1 MRPKTRFAGRSADF
15 KRLVM
20 TELEE
25 IKEKLT
31 PAARR
36 VLDAAIEE
44 SKTRQHYYLGV
55 EHLFLAFA
63 KVEENFFREVMEDL
77 NLDVYHVINFLNEHL
92 NVSRQ
97 YIGLGLKVP
106 PATRNVF
113 RLAREE
119 AQRWGRDE
127 LDATDLFIAI
137 FQENHSLPAKVFRS
151 FGLDPD
157 YVMRRITVK
166 VRSKEEMEEELKK
179 KYELPPNLKH
189 FAVNLNKLA
198 RFDKLPVI
206 IGRDH
211 EIEQVMEILCHVD
224 RSNSVMITGEPGVG
238 KTAVVEGLAR
248 RIELDPKRVPKRLR
262 DKQIVN
268 LQMNSVVAG
277 TIFRG
282 MFEDRIEKIIKEIK
296 ERKNIIFFIDEAHT
310 LIGAGSAMGVPS
322 DAANI
327 FKSTLSRGEV
337 QIIGATTL
345 SEYKEFIAEDEALA
359 RRFRLVQIQEPTV
372 EETRKILYGI
382 RPRLERNYSVKITN
396 EAVDTA
402 LDMST
407 RYMRSLKM
415 PDKVI
420 GWLDTS
426 CVKVEINR
434 PSEPVK
440 SDDVIEVISQET
452 RIPRDMIFRDT
463 VGRFKD
469 MEKTIAKRVVGQRE
483 AITALSKRLRL
494 NKGPLKENFSRPDGV
509 LLFLGPTGVG
519 KTELAKSLADFLFG
533 DEKKMIRVDMSEYKD
548 SAVAVDKLIGM
559 PRGIVGSERGG
570 LLTNPV
576 RENPYS
582 VVLLDEIEKAHP
594 FVLNLFLQ
602 VFDEGWLTDGRGKRV
617 YFSDTVI
624 IMTSNLGSDV
634 FKKYVKPLG
643 FMTDADVDARSYK
656 KDIMREIENS
666 LSPEFLNRIDDIIV
680 FTPLTRVEV
689 RELTLMY
696 VERIREHMEAYGKHM
711 AVTDRAMDLLVDK
724 GYNQKYGAR
733 FLKRHVDE
741 KVKVPITLKWKDG
754 DFFKIDAID
763 DEILVEVTHAGE
775 LTLA

>member
-1 MRPKTRFAGRSADF
+1 
-15 KRLVM
+15 M
-20 TELEE
+20 TELDE
-25 IKEKLT
+25 IRERLAQ
-31 PAARR
+31 AARK

-44 SKTRQHYYLGV
+44 SKNRQHYYLGV
-55 EHLFLAFA
+55 EHLFLAFS
-63 KVEENFFREVMEDL
+63 KVEKDFFREIMEDL
-77 NLDVYHVINFLNEHL
+77 NLDVDHVLNFLNEHL
-92 NVSRQ
+92 NISRQ
-97 YIGLGLKVP
+97 YIGFGLKIP
-106 PATRNVF
+106 PATKNVF
-113 RLAREE
+113 KLAREE

-127 LDATDLFIAI
+127 LDSTDLFIAI
-137 FQENHSLPAKVFRS
+137 FQESHSLPAKVFRS

-157 YVMRRITVK
+157 YVMRRIAVK
-166 VRSKEEMEEELKK
+166 VRSKEEIEEELMK

-198 RFDKLPVI
+198 RFDKLPLI
-206 IGRDH
+206 IGRDA

-224 RSNSVMITGEPGVG
+224 RSNSVMIVGEPGVG

-248 RIELDPKRVPKRLR
+248 KIELEPNAVPKRLR
-262 DKQIVN
+262 GKQIVN
-268 LQMNSVVAG
+268 IQMNSIVAG

-296 ERKNIIFFIDEAHT
+296 EKKNIIFFVDEAHT

-359 RRFRLVQIQEPTV
+359 RRFRLVDV
-372 EETRKILYGI
+372 EEPDVDQTREVLYGI
-382 RPRLERNYSVKITN
+382 RARLEKNYSVKISD
-396 EAVDTA
+396 EAIETA
-402 LDMST
+402 LDMSK

-420 GWLDTS
+420 GWLDTA

-434 PSEPVK
+434 PQEPVK
-440 SDDVIEVISQET
+440 PGDVIEVISQET
-452 RIPRDMIFRDT
+452 KIPRDMIFRDT
-463 VGRFKD
+463 TGRFKD
-469 MEKTIAKRVVGQRE
+469 MEKHLSRRLVGQKE

-494 NKGPLKENFSRPDGV
+494 NKGPLKENYSRPDGV

-519 KTELAKSLADFLFG
+519 KTELAKTLADFLFG
-533 DEKKMIRVDMSEYKD
+533 DEKKIIRLDMSEYKD
-548 SAVAVDKLIGM
+548 SGVAVDKLIGM

-582 VVLLDEIEKAHP
+582 VLLLDEVEKAHP
-594 FVLNLFLQ
+594 YVLNLFLQ

-624 IMTSNLGSDV
+624 IMTSNIGADI

-643 FMTDADVDARSYK
+643 FLPEGQSTEVLK
-656 KDIMREIENS
+656 KDIMKDLENTF
-666 LSPEFLNRIDDIIV
+666 SPEFLNRIDDIIV
-680 FTPLTRVEV
+680 FSPLTREEV
-689 RELTLMY
+689 KILAEMY
-696 VERIREHMEAYGKHM
+696 LDKIRAHLKEYGKDM
-711 AVTDRAMDLLVDK
+711 TVTEKAVSALVDS
-724 GYNQKYGAR
+724 GYNKKYGAR

-741 KVKVPITLKWKDG
+741 KVKVPITLKWKEGDLFKIYTNDG
-754 DFFKIDAID
+754 D
-763 DEILVEVTHAGE
+763 EVEVESWHANE
-775 LTLA
+775 PALL

>member
-1 MRPKTRFAGRSADF
+1 
-15 KRLVM
+15 M
-20 TELEE
+20 TELED

-31 PAARR
+31 PVARR
-36 VLDAAIEE
+36 VVEAAVEE
-44 SKTRQHYYLGV
+44 SKNRQHFYLGV

-63 KVEENFFREVMEDL
+63 KVEETFFREVMEDL

-97 YIGLGLKVP
+97 YIGLGLKIP

-119 AQRWGRDE
+119 AQRWGREE
-127 LDATDLFIAI
+127 LDSTDLFIAI

-166 VRSKEEMEEELKK
+166 VRSKEEMEEEIKK

-206 IGRDH
+206 VGRDS
-211 EIEQVMEILCHVD
+211 EIEHVMEVLCHLE
-224 RSNSVMITGEPGVG
+224 RSNSVMIIGEPGVG

-248 RIELDPKRVPKRLR
+248 RIELEPRRVPKRLR

-268 LQMNSVVAG
+268 LQMNSIVAG

-359 RRFRLVQIQEPTV
+359 RRFRLVHVQEPTV
-372 EETRKILYGI
+372 EETKKILYGI
-382 RPRLERNYSVKITN
+382 KSRLEKNYSVKVTE
-396 EAVDTA
+396 EAIETS
-402 LDMST
+402 LDMSQ

-420 GWLDTS
+420 GWLDTA
-426 CVKVEINR
+426 CVKVEIGR
-434 PSEPVK
+434 PSEPVRP
-440 SDDVIEVISQET
+440 DDVIEVISQET
-452 RIPRDMIFRDT
+452 KIPKDMIFRDT
-463 VGRFKD
+463 NARFRD
-469 MEKTIAKRVVGQRE
+469 MEKVLTKRIVGQRD
-483 AITALSKRLRL
+483 AIAALCKRLRL
-494 NKGPLKENFSRPDGV
+494 NKGPLKENYARPDGV

-519 KTELAKSLADFLFG
+519 KTELAKALAEFLFG
-533 DEKKMIRVDMSEYKD
+533 EEKKMIRVDMSEYKD

-602 VFDEGWLTDGRGKRV
+602 VFDEGWCTDGRGKRV

-624 IMTSNLGSDV
+624 IMTSNLGIDV
-634 FKKYVKPLG
+634 FRKYTKSMG
-643 FMTDADVDARSYK
+643 FMPEGHRVEEFK
-656 KDIMREIENS
+656 KDIMKDVEGI

-680 FTPLTRVEV
+680 FSPLTMEEV
-689 RELTLMY
+689 KSLTGMY
-696 VERIREHMEAYGKHM
+696 LERIRENLESYGKHM
-711 AVTDRAMDLLVDK
+711 TVTEPAVDALVEK

-733 FLKRHVDE
+733 FLKRHIDE
-741 KVKVPITLKWKDG
+741 KVKVPITLKWREGESFRVDV
-754 DFFKIDAID
+754 ID
-763 DEILVEVTHAGE
+763 DDVAVEVFSAE
-775 LTLA
+775 VPALI

>member
-1 MRPKTRFAGRSADF
+1 
-15 KRLVM
+15 M
-20 TELEE
+20 TELED
-25 IKEKLT
+25 IKEKLS

-36 VLDAAIEE
+36 VLEAAVEE
-44 SKTRQHYYLGV
+44 SKARQHYYLGV

-97 YIGLGLKVP
+97 YIGLGLKIP

-119 AQRWGRDE
+119 AQRWGREE
-127 LDATDLFIAI
+127 LDSTDLFIAI

-198 RFDKLPVI
+198 RFDKLPMIV
-206 IGRDH
+206 GRDA

-224 RSNSVMITGEPGVG
+224 RSNSVMVIGEPGVG

-296 ERKNIIFFIDEAHT
+296 EKKNIIFFIDEAHT

-359 RRFRLVQIQEPTV
+359 RRFRLVHIQEPTV
-372 EETRKILYGI
+372 DETRKILYGI
-382 RPRLERNYSVKITN
+382 RPRLEKSYSVSITDDAI
-396 EAVDTA
+396 ETA
-402 LDMST
+402 LDMSQ

-434 PSEPVK
+434 PNEPVK
-440 SDDVIEVISQET
+440 TEDVIEVISQET
-452 RIPRDMIFRDT
+452 KIPRDMIFRDT
-463 VGRFKD
+463 TGRFKD
-469 MEKTIAKRVVGQRE
+469 MEKALGSRVVGQRE
-483 AITALSKRLRL
+483 AINALSKRLRL
-494 NKGPLKENFSRPDGV
+494 NKGPLKENYSRPDGV

-519 KTELAKSLADFLFG
+519 KTELAKSLAEFLFG
-533 DEKKMIRVDMSEYKD
+533 DDKKMIRVDMSEYKD
-548 SAVAVDKLIGM
+548 SAIAVDKLIGM

-582 VVLLDEIEKAHP
+582 VVLLDEVEKAHP

-624 IMTSNLGSDV
+624 IMTSNLGADV
-634 FKKYVKPLG
+634 FRKYVKPLG
-643 FMTDADVDARSYK
+643 FLPEGQDTNSFK
-656 KDIMREIENS
+656 KDIIREVEAS

-680 FTPLTRVEV
+680 FTPLTMEEV
-689 RELTLMY
+689 KALTNMY
-696 VERIREHMEAYGKHM
+696 IEKIRDHMEEYGKHM
-711 AVTDRAMDLLVDK
+711 VITERAIEALVEK
-724 GYNQKYGAR
+724 GYNKKYGAR
-733 FLKRHVDE
+733 FLKRHIDE
-741 KVKVPITLKWKDG
+741 KVKVPITLKWKEG
-754 DFFKIDAID
+754 DFFKIDLVN
-763 DEILVEVTHAGE
+763 DEVVVESSPVSEPALV
-775 LTLA
+775 

>member
-1 MRPKTRFAGRSADF
+1 
-15 KRLVM
+15 M
-20 TELEE
+20 TELED

-31 PAARR
+31 PAARK
-36 VLDAAIEE
+36 VLEAAIEE

-77 NLDVYHVINFLNEHL
+77 NLDVFHVINFLNEHL

-97 YIGLGLKVP
+97 YIGLGLKIP

-119 AQRWGRDE
+119 AQRWGREE
-127 LDATDLFIAI
+127 LDSTDLFIAI

-198 RFDKLPVI
+198 RFDKLPMIV
-206 IGRDH
+206 GRDA

-224 RSNSVMITGEPGVG
+224 RSNSVMVIGEPGVG

-248 RIELDPKRVPKRLR
+248 RIELEPKRVPKRLR

-296 ERKNIIFFIDEAHT
+296 EKKNIIFFIDEAHT

-359 RRFRLVQIQEPTV
+359 RRFRLVNIAEPTV
-372 EETRKILYGI
+372 DETRKILYGI
-382 RPRLERNYSVKITN
+382 RGRLEKSYSVAITD
-396 EAVDTA
+396 EAIETA
-402 LDMST
+402 LDMSQ

-434 PSEPVK
+434 PTEPVK
-440 SDDVIEVISQET
+440 SSDVVEVISQET
-452 RIPRDMIFRDT
+452 KIPRDMIFRDT

-469 MEKTIAKRVVGQRE
+469 MEKALSRRVIGQRE
-483 AITALSKRLRL
+483 AVTALSKRLRL
-494 NKGPLKENFSRPDGV
+494 NKGPLKENFSKPDGV

-519 KTELAKSLADFLFG
+519 KTELAKALAEYLFG

-570 LLTNPV
+570 LLSNPV

-594 FVLNLFLQ
+594 YVLNLFLQ

-624 IMTSNLGSDV
+624 IMTSNLGVDM

-643 FMTDADVDARSYK
+643 FLPEGQDTHSFK
-656 KDIMREIENS
+656 KDILKDVEGT

-680 FTPLTRVEV
+680 FTPLTREEV
-689 RELTLMY
+689 KALTNLY
-696 VERIREHMEAYGKHM
+696 LDKIRDHMETYGKHLVVTEK
-711 AVTDRAMDLLVDK
+711 AVDALVNK

-741 KVKVPITLKWKDG
+741 KVKVPVTLKWKEG
-754 DFFKIDAID
+754 DFFRVDAVD
-763 DEILVEVTHAGE
+763 DEVVVDTSSAGE
-775 LTLA
+775 PALA

>member
-1 MRPKTRFAGRSADF
+1 
-15 KRLVM
+15 M

-166 VRSKEEMEEELKK
+166 VRCKEEMEEELKK